1 MRNEKYAQII
11 VEWEMDKYKNGNK
24 ILEEQ
29 SVYDREKEMRRE
41 LRTPR
46 RM

>member
-11 VEWEMDKYKNGNK
+11 EEWEMDKYKNGNK

-29 SVYDREKEMRRE
+29 SVYDPNKEMRRE
-41 LRTPR
+41 L
-46 RM
+46 

>member
-11 VEWEMDKYKNGNK
+11 EEWEMDKNQNGHK

-29 SVYDREKEMRRE
+29 SVHDPSKEM
-41 LRTPR
+41 
-46 RM
+46 